1 MRVQQQLLGPNSG
14 QGFALVQHRD
24 ELGDE
29 DRHKL
34 DAELGEVL
42 PVAHNKTYLS

>member
-1 MRVQQQLLGPNSG
+1 MRVQQQLFSPHSG

-29 DRHKL
+29 DGHEL

-42 PVAHNKTYLS
+42 PM